1 MWCIGQITG
10 DYLAN
15 MEDILDI
22 YASPA
27 LPGIVRLCFDE
38 RPCQLLDN
46 VLTPIPPKAGQ
57 TKKEHQEYIRNG
69 VCNVLLAYNID
80 TGQRHIQVT
89 ETKKRK
95 DYALFMK
102 ELAQETYP
110 NAQKIVIIQDNY
122 NTHTKGSFYEN
133 LDTPTAHTLSK
144 KFDFHFTPKHASWL
158 NMAEIEF
165 SALSRQCLDRRIKD
179 IVTLTKEANIWKNDR
194 NNNNIKIN
202 WSFTTDKARTKL
214 ANRYKEVISK
224 QQDNNQ
230 INV

>member
-102 ELAQETYP
+102 ELALETYP

-179 IVTLTKEANIWKNDR
+179 IVTLTNEANIWKNDR

-214 ANRYKEVISK
+214 ANRYKEVIPK

>member
-27 LPGIVRLCFDE
+27 LPGMVRLCFDE

-80 TGQRHIQVT
+80 TGQRHIEVT

-102 ELAQETYP
+102 NLAQETYP

-122 NTHTKGSFYEN
+122 NTHTKGSFYET

-144 KFDFHFTPKHASWL
+144 KFEFHFTPKHASWL

-165 SALSRQCLDRRIKD
+165 SALSKQCLDRRIKD
-179 IVTLTKEANIWKNDR
+179 IETLRKEANIWNNHR

-214 ANRYKEVISK
+214 ANRYKEVIPK
-224 QQDNNQ
+224 QQEQDQ

>member
-27 LPGIVRLCFDE
+27 FPGIVRLCFDE

-46 VLTPIPPKAGQ
+46 VLTPIPAKVGQ

-80 TGQRHIQVT
+80 TGQRHIEVT

-102 ELAQETYP
+102 KLAQETYP

-133 LDTPTAHTLSK
+133 LDTPTAHALSK
-144 KFDFHFTPKHASWL
+144 KFEFHFTPKHASWL

-165 SALSRQCLDRRIKD
+165 SALSKQCLDRRIKD
-179 IVTLTKEANIWKNDR
+179 IDTLRKEANIWNNDR

-214 ANRYKEVISK
+214 ANRYKEVIPYQK
-224 QQDNNQ
+224 DQ

>member
-1 MWCIGQITG
+1 M
-10 DYLAN
+10 
-15 MEDILDI
+15 
-22 YASPA
+22 
-27 LPGIVRLCFDE
+27 
-38 RPCQLLDN
+38 
-46 VLTPIPPKAGQ
+46 
-57 TKKEHQEYIRNG
+57 
-69 VCNVLLAYNID
+69 LAYNID